1 MKNNELVSI
10 ITPSY
15 NSAKFI
21 IQSIESVISQTYS
34 NWEMIIVDDCSQDN
48 SIKIIKEFQEKNN
61 RIKLIE
67 SKVNQRPARARN
79 RAIKYANGRYI
90 AFLDSDDVWKTEKL
104 TTQIDF
110 MQFNDIS
117 FSFSSYHPMSENGM
131 EFFREIKA
139 PLKIDYN
146 SFLKNTIIGCLTVV
160 LDKDKIG
167 DVKMP
172 KLRTSQD
179 MALWLSIMKGGVA
192 AYGIEKSLA
201 YYRIV
206 GNSNTSN
213 KFKVFQGVWRIYR
226 IEEGLGYVRSIWYFL
241 NYAFNAIKKRI

>member
-1 MKNNELVSI
+1 MSALVSI

-15 NSAKFI
+15 NSERFI
-21 IQSIESVISQTYS
+21 NECVRSVLDQTYT
-34 NWEMIIVDDCSQDN
+34 NWELIIVDDASDDN
-48 SIKIIKEFQEKNN
+48 SRKLISNIAERDN
-61 RIKLIE
+61 RIKFVFLTKNIG
-67 SKVNQRPARARN
+67 AAGARN
-79 RAIKYANGRYI
+79 IALEMSEGRYV

-110 MQFNDIS
+110 MQSHDIS
-117 FSFSSYHPMSENGM
+117 FSFSSYQPMSENGM

-160 LDKDKIG
+160 LDKYKIG

-172 KLRTSQD
+172 NLRTSQD

-192 AYGIEKSLA
+192 AYGIEQSLA

-206 GNSNTSN
+206 ENSNTSN
-213 KFKVFQGVWRIYR
+213 KFKVIQGVWRIYR

>member
-1 MKNNELVSI
+1 MSALVSI

-15 NSAKFI
+15 NSARFI
-21 IQSIESVISQTYS
+21 NECVSSVLEQTYT
-34 NWEMIIVDDCSQDN
+34 NWELIIVDDASDDN
-48 SIKIIKEFQEKNN
+48 SRELISNIAVRDN
-61 RIKLIE
+61 RIKFVFLTKNIG
-67 SKVNQRPARARN
+67 AAGARN
-79 RAIKYANGRYI
+79 IALEMSEGRYI

-110 MQFNDIS
+110 MQCHDIS
-117 FSFSSYHPMSENGM
+117 FSFSSYQPMSENGM
-131 EFFREIKA
+131 EFFRKIKV
-139 PLKIDYN
+139 PSKIDYN

-160 LDKDKIG
+160 LDKYKLG

-172 KLRTSQD
+172 KLKTSQD
-179 MALWLSIMKGGVA
+179 MALWLSIMKGGVV

-206 GNSNTSN
+206 GDSNTSN
-213 KFKVFQGVWRIYR
+213 KFKVIQGVWRIYR
-226 IEEGLGYVRSIWYFL
+226 IEEGLGYMRSIWYLL